1 LGFINYKF
9 DLVADFLSGSTFH
22 PHSSTKKEDRHG

>member
-9 DLVADFLSGSTFH
+9 DLVADFLSG
-22 PHSSTKKEDRHG
+22 